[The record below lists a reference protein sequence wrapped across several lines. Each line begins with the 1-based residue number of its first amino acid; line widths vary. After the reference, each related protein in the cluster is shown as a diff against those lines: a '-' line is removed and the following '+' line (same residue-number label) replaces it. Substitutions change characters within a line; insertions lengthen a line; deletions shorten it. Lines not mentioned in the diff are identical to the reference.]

1 MHGYTLMSGVSLGIV
16 STQWNIVASSDFSGD
31 GRPDIVFENRVTGQR
46 VIWVMNNTLHVGNFN
61 LPNPGTDWSIAGAAD
76 FNGDGKPDILWQN
89 TTTGRRAIWIMNG
102 ASLVSGIYLPTVP
115 TEWSMRNF

>member
-1 MHGYTLMSGVSLGIV
+1 
-16 STQWNIVASSDFSGD
+16 
-31 GRPDIVFENRVTGQR
+31 
-46 VIWVMNNTLHVGNFN
+46 MNNTLHVGNFN